1 MTTLNE
7 VNLTFTE
14 DHDARL
20 KRVIRKYGQPVTDIE
35 VMRPFKDSNWKV
47 YFYLK
52 DGTEVVELTESFST
66 QMFAGRFAK
75 KQKVK
80 LEELQETMFSPTGG
94 FIEE

>member
-1 MTTLNE
+1 MTLLNE
-7 VNLTFTE
+7 VKLSVSE
-14 DHDARL
+14 DHEARL
-20 KRVIRKYGQPVTDIE
+20 RRVIRKYGQPITDIE

-80 LEELQETMFSPTGG
+80 LEELQETMFGLTGG